1 MSSDARD
8 DVVRLAIADNPV
20 QAHIWQQAMEE
31 EGITC
36 QVVGDY
42 LDAGLGNI
50 PGLKAEL
57 WVHQEDVERARAVL
71 AEAQKR
77 RAEEPDTVDE

>member
-77 RAEEPDTVDE
+77 RAAEPDTIDE